1 MTAQDL
7 NTKLEQLVKDNLG
20 KPVEREDASNLDQC
34 YDWFFAYCDAIGV
47 PRAAVRHLRA
57 YEIWTLA
64 NDETKKY
71 FDLIPN
77 SPTFVPQKWDVG
89 IFGTAVGVSGH
100 VCVCSGNNSGL
111 DTFQSTDQNWA
122 GHAYVEYIWH
132 NYNGFLGVLRPK
144 VQATPVVVPSDT
156 QAIIDQLRAE
166 RDRNWN
172 MFIETDKLLKEAQ
185 VKLGEKDARIKEL
198 GDLVLKLQ
206 DRLARIKTI
215 TNEA

>member
-1 MTAQDL
+1 MTAQEI

-77 SPTFVPQKWDVG
+77 SQTFVPQKWDVG
-89 IFGTAVGVSGH
+89 IFGTDVGVSGH
-100 VCVCSGNNSGL
+100 VCICSGNNSGL
-111 DTFQSTDQNWA
+111 DTFQSTDQNWN

-144 VQATPVVVPSDT
+144 TQAVQTPTTSDQ
-156 QAIIDQLRAE
+156 QAIIDQLRAQ
-166 RDRNWN
+166 RDGNWN
-172 MFIETDKLLKEAQ
+172 LHLEDQKVIAQ
-185 VKLGEKDARIKEL
+185 KDQRIKEL

-206 DRLARIKTI
+206 DRLSRIRKI
-215 TNEA
+215 TEE